1 MLTRATWQP
10 FYQQIAD
17 DLRRQIVDGTY
28 HPGDQL
34 PSERDLRE
42 QYKVSAKTIRQAFDQ
57 LRAEG
62 LVVSYQGRGVFV
74 REQTVPRRLS
84 TDITTSFGWY
94 HTLKRQGLQAA
105 GETHVSEAP
114 ASALVAEWLGISEGT
129 SKSQLFRAREILRGA
144 LGGRAVEEAS

>member
-1 MLTRATWQP
+1 MHRSGRSRLVLTRATGQP
-10 FYQQIAD
+10 FYQQISA

-42 QYKVSAKTIRQAFDQ
+42 QYKVSAQTIRSAFDQ

-62 LVVSYQGRGVFV
+62 LVVSYQGRGVYV

-84 TDITTSFGWY
+84 TDITTSLGWY
-94 HTLKRQGLQAA
+94 TTLARQGLKPA
-105 GETHVSEAP
+105 GHTTVRQAP
-114 ASALVAEWLGISEGT
+114 ASEEVAEWLGLEKDTDVII
-129 SKSQLFRAREILRGA
+129 R
-144 LGGRAVEEAS
+144 